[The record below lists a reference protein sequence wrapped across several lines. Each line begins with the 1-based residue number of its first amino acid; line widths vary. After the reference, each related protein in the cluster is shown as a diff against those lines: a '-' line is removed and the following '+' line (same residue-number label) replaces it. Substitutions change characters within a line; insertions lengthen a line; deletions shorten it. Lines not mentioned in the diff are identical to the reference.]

1 MALVTTK
8 TAKQVICSFCHGP
21 LTVEIV
27 KKKEVYSHLAKVT
40 TSHDAIPVPEHIKGL
55 PARLHYEAPRLSVA
69 HEFIKNLEKKLEWVG
84 PHTIMGPTG
93 METYTVEVAVDAA
106 DSQRVVVIAHE
117 SGMDTSGKLQ
127 RQSSHTVR
135 TQEVEGEPNETKS
148 TRAKGAGQSVPRA
161 SKAST
166 PEAREVGSWWACGN
180 CKRHIK
186 GGKEWHLARP
196 NATACKDYYQKG
208 GA

>member
-1 MALVTTK
+1 MTAK

-27 KKKEVYSHLAKVT
+27 KKKEVYVHLAKVT
-40 TSHDAIPVPEHIKGL
+40 TSHDAIPIPEHVKGL

-69 HEFIKNLEKKLEWVG
+69 HEFVKNLEKKLEWVG

-93 METYTVEVAVDAA
+93 METYTVEVAVDPA

-135 TQEVEGEPNETKS
+135 SQEVDGEPGEKPTKG
-148 TRAKGAGQSVPRA
+148 RAVGPARAPRIPT
-161 SKAST
+161 T

-186 GGKEWHLARP
+186 NGKEWHLERP
-196 NATACKDYYQKG
+196 NAVACKDYYQKG